1 MSLPTV
7 YIYIYIER
15 ERKKSIRIIDRPI
28 NLQYKALIIIEKK
41 SQEHRPNSHTNKN
54 SLSND

>member
-7 YIYIYIER
+7 YIYIYRER

-41 SQEHRPNSHTNKN
+41 VKSTGQILILIKN